1 MNLVETIKSLQKD
14 VQSYKDDNNRLMKAK
29 EEQDG
34 FNIKLLQRLDETEKN
49 MDKETE
55 SNKSG
60 GHTSHDKGRKSRSTN
75 IHLHHSPRHSTRRAC
90 SISSPSHVRKHKK
103 KSGVDELQG
112 EMIKI
117 KTPTFDSEQ
126 KKDEDAETSLLGMKK
141 YFQLHNY
148 SVQVEGRIVI
158 Y

>member
-1 MNLVETIKSLQKD
+1 MNLVETIKSFQKD

-49 MDKETE
+49 MDKEIE

-75 IHLHHSPRHSTRRAC
+75 IHLHHSPRHSTRRAR
-90 SISSPSHVRKHKK
+90 SISSPSHVGKHKN

-112 EMIKI
+112 EMNKI
-117 KTPTFDSEQ
+117 NPPTFYGEH
-126 KKDEDAETSLLGMKK
+126 KKDGDVET
-141 YFQLHNY
+141 
-148 SVQVEGRIVI
+148 
-158 Y
+158 